1 MSSDVGGSRHEQAR
15 AAALGSTI
23 SDPTVIFLH
32 VGKTGGWTLRQVL
45 YRNVGRS
52 SRVMRVKPPRDRPRG
67 FLNVQPL
74 EDFAALSPADRERP
88 RLIVSHMI
96 FGIHE
101 SVPRP
106 STYISMLRHP
116 VPRAISQ
123 YRHVVRTPEHRLHER
138 ASAGMTIEE
147 YVTSGVAL
155 EMDNAQTRAIA
166 GDVETPFGQC
176 DRSMLERAK
185 QHIDRHFS
193 VVGLTERFD
202 ETLLLLERAFG
213 WRNLYYVR
221 TNYAPDRQRAMIG
234 ESAKRT
240 IAEQNW
246 LDCELYEYVSDRLD
260 TELRS
265 SFPALEEDLRRFRK
279 GNQLYRPW
287 GRLCYRAK
295 QRAVRTFERT

>member
-1 MSSDVGGSRHEQAR
+1 MASDVGKSRHDGAP
-15 AAALGSTI
+15 AAAGSTI
-23 SDPTVIFLH
+23 PDPTVIFLH

-52 SRVMRVKPPRDRPRG
+52 QVMRVKPPRDRPRG

-74 EDFAALSPADRERP
+74 EDFAALSSADRERP

-123 YRHVVRTPEHRLHER
+123 YRHVARTAGHRLHER
-138 ASAGMTIEE
+138 AAAGMTIEE

-166 GDVETPFGQC
+166 GDVETPFGEC
-176 DRSMLERAK
+176 GRDMLERAK
-185 QHIDRHFS
+185 RHIDQHFS
-193 VVGLTERFD
+193 IVGLTERFD
-202 ETLLLLERAFG
+202 ETLLLLDSTFG

-221 TNYAPDRQRAMIG
+221 TNSAPDTQRAPIS
-234 ESAKRT
+234 ESAKRA
-240 IAEQNW
+240 IAAQNW

-260 TELRS
+260 ARLRA
-265 SFPALEEDLRRFRK
+265 SFPALEADLRRFRT
-279 GNQLYRPW
+279 GNRLYKPW